1 LAAFIANDAL
11 SCCRVVVRRVSYYVL
26 DMLPIQM
33 VETER
38 DDFDGTIVELWR
50 GDDFIGMVFWDG
62 EAPIVQI
69 FPDGDGEAQ
78 DLDVREIQQLL
89 DTALQ
94 IVDPAA
100 FDDDFAELR
109 EAVAEAADES
119 SDVHPATA
127 ALLGEFDER
136 VVYRT
141 VDGEGFFRRGDA
153 EGLIERCEELDLG
166 VVEMEGFDLE
176 GETLIPRP
184 NLNLIVTPQKIMTWS
199 EFRTFANATAADTLR
214 VWPSRDSLVVAF
226 VIQQPDT
233 ETIVA

>member
-1 LAAFIANDAL
+1 
-11 SCCRVVVRRVSYYVL
+11 
-26 DMLPIQM
+26 MLPIQM

-62 EAPIVQI
+62 DAPIVQI
-69 FPDGDGEAQ
+69 YADGDGDVQ

-94 IVDPAA
+94 IVDPTA
-100 FDDDFAELR
+100 FDDDFASLR
-109 EAVAEAADES
+109 EAVAEEADDE
-119 SDVHPATA
+119 SDVHPATS
-127 ALLGEFDER
+127 ALLAEFDER
-136 VVYRT
+136 AVYRT
-141 VDGEGFFRRGDA
+141 DDGEGFFRRGDA
-153 EGLIERCEELDLG
+153 EGFIEKCEELDLG

-176 GETLIPRP
+176 DENLIPRP
-184 NLNLIVTPQKIMTWS
+184 NLNLVVTPQKMMSWS

-214 VWPSRDSLVVAF
+214 TWPSRESMVVAF

>member
-1 LAAFIANDAL
+1 
-11 SCCRVVVRRVSYYVL
+11 
-26 DMLPIQM
+26 MLPIQM

-69 FPDGDGEAQ
+69 YADGDGDVQ

-94 IVDPAA
+94 IVDPGA
-100 FDDDFAELR
+100 FDDDFAALK
-109 EAVAEAADES
+109 EAVAEAVDETADETS
-119 SDVHPATA
+119 ELHPTTA
-127 ALLGEFDER
+127 SLLGEFDER
-136 VVYRT
+136 AVYRT
-141 VDGEGFFRRGDA
+141 DDGEGFFRRGDA
-153 EGLIERCEELDLG
+153 EGFIEKCEELDLA

-176 GETLIPRP
+176 GEKLSPRP
-184 NLNLIVTPQKIMTWS
+184 NLNLIVTPQKVMTWS

-214 VWPSRDSLVVAF
+214 LWPSRESLVIAF
-226 VIQQPDT
+226 VIQQPDS

>member
-1 LAAFIANDAL
+1 
-11 SCCRVVVRRVSYYVL
+11 
-26 DMLPIQM
+26 M

-50 GDDFIGMVFWDG
+50 GDDFVGMVFWDG
-62 EAPIVQI
+62 DAPIVQI
-69 FPDGDGEAQ
+69 YPDGEGEVQ

-94 IVDPAA
+94 IVDPDA
-100 FDDDFAELR
+100 FDDDFSALR
-109 EAVAEAADES
+109 EAVAEVVDEA

-127 ALLGEFDER
+127 ALLGEFDVR
-136 VVYRT
+136 AVYRT
-141 VDGEGFFRRGDA
+141 DDGEGFFRRGDA
-153 EGLIERCEELDLG
+153 ENFIERCEELDLG

-176 GETLIPRP
+176 GDKLVSRP
-184 NLNLIVTPQKIMTWS
+184 NLDLVVTPQEMMTWS

-214 VWPSRDSLVVAF
+214 LWPSRVSLVVGF
-226 VIQQPDT
+226 VIQQPDS

>member
-1 LAAFIANDAL
+1 
-11 SCCRVVVRRVSYYVL
+11 
-26 DMLPIQM
+26 MLPIQM

-38 DDFDGTIVELWR
+38 DDFAGPIVELWR

-62 EAPIVQI
+62 ESPIVQI
-69 FPDGDGEAQ
+69 YPDGEGEVQ

-94 IVDPAA
+94 IVDPDA
-100 FDDDFAELR
+100 FDDDFSALR
-109 EAVAEAADES
+109 EAAAEVEDEA

-127 ALLGEFDER
+127 SLLGEFDAR
-136 VVYRT
+136 AVYRT
-141 VDGEGFFRRGDA
+141 EDGEGFFRRADA
-153 EGLIERCEELDLG
+153 EDFIEKCEELDLG

-176 GETLIPRP
+176 GDELVSRP
-184 NLNLIVTPQKIMTWS
+184 NLDLVVTPQEMMAWS

-214 VWPSRDSLVVAF
+214 RWPSKASLVVAF